1 MDNDSKLQKG
11 RLAWIANYVWIN
23 FSMIVNYRK
32 ASMNSKLRLNKLLND
47 NKTYKFHNLSAEI
60 SGKDTLALA
69 RKISLSNCFAQFLL
83 NCERSSRTHLFVR
96 SQFKRNQANYFDDEI
111 PTFQQ
116 IFILTFS
123 SGGTQLLTPAV
134 PSNPIKY
141 LLTQYAIIH
150 IQIIQVPFCWR
161 QTES

>member
-1 MDNDSKLQKG
+1 
-11 RLAWIANYVWIN
+11 
-23 FSMIVNYRK
+23 MIVNYRK

-47 NKTYKFHNLSAEI
+47 NKTCKFHNLSAEI

-83 NCERSSRTHLFVR
+83 NCERSSRTNLFVR

-116 IFILTFS
+116 IFILTSS

-150 IQIIQVPFCWR
+150 IQIIQIPFC
-161 QTES
+161 